1 MAVLTAHR
9 EGSGVVDF
17 QDLKSPLGPATD
29 RTISAVESFFS
40 SASIF
45 SLLGFA
51 IEHAGSIGIGIGLAH
66 VSTDPCPWM
75 MTDGGIP

>member
-1 MAVLTAHR
+1 MEA
-9 EGSGVVDF
+9 
-17 QDLKSPLGPATD
+17 KST
-29 RTISAVESFFS
+29 VETFFS

-45 SLLGFA
+45 PVLSFA

-75 MTDGGIP
+75 MTDGGRP